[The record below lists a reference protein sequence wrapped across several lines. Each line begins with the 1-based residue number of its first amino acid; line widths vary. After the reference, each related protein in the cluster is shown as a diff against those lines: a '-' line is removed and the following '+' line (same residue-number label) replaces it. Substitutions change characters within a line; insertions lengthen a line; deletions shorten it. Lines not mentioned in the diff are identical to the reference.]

1 MSQPVATVRGEATLE
16 GPPDLAGL
24 SVTVH
29 RSGDSAAV
37 VRRALATASA
47 EVGAAVDPHRA
58 GLDGTTSSSVH
69 VAPVFARQ
77 GRRVT
82 GYRGSW
88 STQLS
93 VADFDVLGPLVLALS
108 AVDQVQVDGPWW
120 SLRPQNPLQRQARL
134 AALADARERA
144 DDYAAAFGATVV
156 DVLEVSDLDGGG
168 RPGMLRQS
176 FAMAKGGPPEE
187 PELDLEPAAQTVTGQ
202 VTVRFALSPAV
213 LDAQP

>member
-1 MSQPVATVRGEATLE
+1 MSQPVATVRGEATLQ

-29 RSGDSAAV
+29 RSGDSAAT
-37 VRRALATASA
+37 VRRALAAASA
-47 EVGAAVDPHRA
+47 AVGAAVDPHRSA
-58 GLDGTTSSSVH
+58 LESSSSSTVH

-82 GYRGSW
+82 GYRGTW

-93 VADFDVLGPLVLALS
+93 VVDFDALGPLVLALS
-108 AVDQVQVDGPWW
+108 DLDQVQVDGPWW
-120 SLRPQNPLQRQARL
+120 SLRPQNPLQREARL
-134 AALADARERA
+134 AALADARQRA

-168 RPGMLRQS
+168 PGLLRQS
-176 FAMAKGGPPEE
+176 SLMSRGAPADE
-187 PELDLEPAAQTVTGQ
+187 PELDLEPSPQTVTGQ

-213 LDAQP
+213 LDARP

>member
-1 MSQPVATVRGEATLE
+1 MSQPVATVRGEATLQ

-24 SVTVH
+24 SITVH
-29 RSGDSAAV
+29 RSGDSAAT
-37 VRRALATASA
+37 VRRALAAA
-47 EVGAAVDPHRA
+47 AGEVGAAVDPHRA
-58 GLDGTTSSSVH
+58 ALEASTSSTVH

-82 GYRGSW
+82 GYRGTW

-93 VADFDVLGPLVLALS
+93 VADFDALGPLVLALS
-108 AVDQVQVDGPWW
+108 DVEQVQVDGPWW

-134 AALADARERA
+134 AALGDARRRA

-168 RPGMLRQS
+168 HGPLARS
-176 FAMAKGGPPEE
+176 FAMAKGGGADE
-187 PELDLEPAAQTVTGQ
+187 PELDLEPAPQTVTGQ